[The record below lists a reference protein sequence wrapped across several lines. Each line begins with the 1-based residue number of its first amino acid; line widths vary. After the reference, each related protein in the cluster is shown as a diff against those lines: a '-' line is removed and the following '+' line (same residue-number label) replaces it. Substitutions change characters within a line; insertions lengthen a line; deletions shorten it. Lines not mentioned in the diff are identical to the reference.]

1 MLFRSN
7 VEELV
12 GQTAKTTSVINN
24 AEGYGSAILNGME
37 WTAMSADDSVIIEP
51 DTRVIVKEIR
61 GVKLIVEK
69 QQP

>member
-1 MLFRSN
+1 
-7 VEELV
+7 
-12 GQTAKTTSVINN
+12 
-24 AEGYGSAILNGME
+24 
-37 WTAMSADDSVIIEP
+37 MSADDSVIIEP